1 MFRTTSK
8 NSKSAH
14 EEVGKMHEGPHEMI
28 SGFKEQLCAAL
39 NRLFGNDQ
47 DVGCNTGVR
56 RLRRKRDPCADGT
69 VEALVVSGVRM
80 RNIECVGEQLVGS
93 GDLDVR
99 CATDLKRRSGAQVG
113 RISPTWFHVE
123 ANLRIFR

>member
-1 MFRTTSK
+1 
-8 NSKSAH
+8 
-14 EEVGKMHEGPHEMI
+14 MHEGPHEMI

-56 RLRRKRDPCADGT
+56 RSRPKRDPCADGT

-80 RNIECVGEQLVGS
+80 RNTGCVSRTVGGFVRDWMS
-93 GDLDVR
+93 DVPL
-99 CATDLKRRSGAQVG
+99 T
-113 RISPTWFHVE
+113 
-123 ANLRIFR
+123 